1 MTTANRVVPDRYG
14 VINIGKLKENLV
26 TEVNLPAPGF
36 AGGSYAVLL
45 KRPKEEETQP
55 SPTTTGQRLDNLE
68 TTTDDIILMMA
79 DLIGG
84 ETK

>member
-1 MTTANRVVPDRYG
+1 MDDTKTALLG
-14 VINIGKLKENLV
+14 LAGAKE
-26 TEVNLPAPGF
+26 
-36 AGGSYAVLL
+36 
-45 KRPKEEETQP
+45 KETQP

-84 ETK
+84 DEK

>member
-1 MTTANRVVPDRYG
+1 MDDMTQKLAALNGLTTDDLKPKPDDT
-14 VINIGKLKENLV
+14 GK
-26 TEVNLPAPGF
+26 
-36 AGGSYAVLL
+36 
-45 KRPKEEETQP
+45 
-55 SPTTTGQRLDNLE
+55 RLDNLE